1 MTSFGTD
8 ANGSSAFDFP
18 VLPVFDELKPR
29 GFSRTFPGLAV
40 HLLGHNAIFR
50 IPLFREWCL
59 VHGHGAV
66 GRETCLYLLRRG
78 ESIALAP
85 GGGACVAA

>member
-1 MTSFGTD
+1 MLMAPGLLTF
-8 ANGSSAFDFP
+8 
-18 VLPVFDELKPR
+18 LPFCLVFDGLQPR

-59 VHGHGAV
+59 MHGHGAV

-85 GGGACVAA
+85 GGGGL